1 MYIRDKI
8 HLLNSC
14 GSAFQGAKVI
24 WSINWNGDE
33 WVIVLIIKQTSNNF
47 VRTNIQKTY
56 PLICICS
63 YNNQEGISSFF
74 QEKPNR
80 NATYM
85 SVYFLFLPRLKA
97 AHTPECARAKR
108 MSCAATISITFVLFI
123 KNGNTGKPCPLGSWV
138 SYSSWSINQSNY
150 TRKTYMHTHVTVM
163 HGVAD
168 FLTGKSHQ
176 GGFLLTHQNK
186 LNENMQKF
194 KHSISLIEL
203 IKSDLFSLSCMS
215 PTT

>member
-1 MYIRDKI
+1 
-8 HLLNSC
+8 
-14 GSAFQGAKVI
+14 
-24 WSINWNGDE
+24 
-33 WVIVLIIKQTSNNF
+33 
-47 VRTNIQKTY
+47 
-56 PLICICS
+56 
-63 YNNQEGISSFF
+63 
-74 QEKPNR
+74 
-80 NATYM
+80 
-85 SVYFLFLPRLKA
+85 
-97 AHTPECARAKR
+97 
-108 MSCAATISITFVLFI
+108 
-123 KNGNTGKPCPLGSWV
+123 
-138 SYSSWSINQSNY
+138 
-150 TRKTYMHTHVTVM
+150 MHTHVTVM